1 MDIQRLQFSKNW
13 NNSLDF
19 PTLEESEVQV
29 RADQQLLYDEIK
41 DYLNETLTPAVEEY
55 AESTDETLSEKVG
68 VSTTVNGHPLSE
80 DVTVTKADVGLGNVD
95 NTSDADKPISTAQ
108 QEALN
113 QKADKSELAGVVLG
127 QIPNESLTAEKFE
140 PGVLLQANI
149 LKSYNLGG

>member
-80 DVTVTKADVGLGNVD
+80 DVTVTKADVGLENVD
-95 NTSDADKPISTAQ
+95 NTSDVDKPISTAQ
-108 QEALN
+108 REALN
-113 QKADKSELAGVVLG
+113 LKADKSELAGVVLG
-127 QIPNESLTAEKFE
+127 QIPDESLTAEKFE
-140 PGVLLQANI
+140 PGVLLQADI